1 MSRGASVFG
10 FLLGVVSVA
19 AGLRADSVSTGWGV
33 GAGILLLAL
42 VVFAWRGHLLAQGAM
57 SALGLVLLARFLPV
71 YFQTPGTWWVLALVI
86 LGSIT
91 FGLGVLG
98 VLLDRYRP
106 PGKQDGS
113 L

>member
-19 AGLRADSVSTGWGV
+19 AGLRGDGVPMGWGV
-33 GAGILLLAL
+33 GAGVLLLVLAIL
-42 VVFAWRGHLLAQGAM
+42 VWRGHGLAQGAM

-71 YFQTPGTWWVLALVI
+71 YFQTPGSWWVLALVI

-91 FGLGVLG
+91 LGLGVLG
-98 VLLDRYRP
+98 ILLDRYRP